1 MSTILHSQRPTKIP
15 ASVTEKLSALRRSI
29 VGWLAMDGL
38 AALALAVVA
47 VFLVDLGVD
56 WLFRMDVAQRRIC
69 FLLMLAALAYVAYRR
84 LLRPLMQS
92 YSDDV
97 LVLQVEQR
105 HRELGQSLIS
115 AVQFSRVED
124 QYEGLGMSPTMVRA
138 TIEQGTRAAGA
149 VDFSDVLERGRFRKN
164 VAKVVGVVAFF
175 IVLGVFVPEVLQTW
189 ANRNLL
195 FGEARWPQDTQL
207 QFVGV
212 EGNEIILP
220 AGDDLKVT
228 VEVFEGI
235 VPDSVEIQFGVGRSA
250 RGEGEMSP
258 LDGVVPGD
266 KIAADATTKPRYEYT
281 FKNVLE
287 AFSIRARGGDG
298 DTPWVDVKLVDR
310 PAVEELKLE
319 LSPPEYTRLKTVE
332 LARGQGPY
340 EFYAGSKLAVSGA
353 ATKKLKSATL
363 RIMRRG
369 QPAETVDV
377 AIDAA
382 DRTKFSVALPHDKVI
397 AANYELEVVDD
408 VDRRSR
414 RPEAFALKSV
424 SDRIPSVGAKLDGI
438 SSMIV
443 PQARVPLIITM
454 SDDFA
459 ITKSGVAYKV
469 KTSTEVAAS
478 EIPGTTTPPEGQA
491 PPSNPPATNPP
502 AGEPGPP
509 AAPES
514 PAEKPAESGTN
525 FGGSVNG
532 QTLFAQAEGE
542 QPAAGPPAANESDD
556 EFTSDDDMP
565 EEKPA
570 EEKPAV
576 TFTERDGTVPHPELK
591 DRYDSDKIEF
601 RFAMEVGPVE
611 LKVGDDFEFHVEAT
625 DNDTVGGPKTGK
637 SHRFQLRVVTEEEL
651 RNDLLRREKDQ
662 RKQFED
668 LIVGQD
674 DLVTETKA
682 LASEIHGEPGT
693 PPDTRSALLKSQK
706 RQHQIGERCRTIA
719 NWLDQIVLEAE
730 NNRLEGPEGRY
741 QREMRG
747 KVIEPLIK
755 LVSESIPAA
764 AQLLDD
770 ARRLPDGEAVKRD
783 EMLAAAVAAEIRIA
797 AEMRTI
803 LRYMVKAEGYQEAIN
818 LAYRIL
824 DVQGGLNEATKRML
838 RELIEGSGDK

>member
-1 MSTILHSQRPTKIP
+1 
-15 ASVTEKLSALRRSI
+15 
-29 VGWLAMDGL
+29 
-38 AALALAVVA
+38 
-47 VFLVDLGVD
+47 
-56 WLFRMDVAQRRIC
+56 MDVAQRRIC

-124 QYEGLGMSPTMVRA
+124 QYEGLGMSSTMVRA

-149 VDFSDVLERGRFRKN
+149 VDFSDVLERGRYRKN
-164 VAKVVGVVAFF
+164 IAKVAGVVAFF
-175 IVLGVFVPEVLQTW
+175 IALGVFVPEVLQTW

-207 QFVGV
+207 QFIGV
-212 EGNEIILP
+212 EGGEIILP

-235 VPDSVEIQFGVGRSA
+235 VPDSVEIQFGAGRSA
-250 RGEGEMSP
+250 RGEGEMTP

-266 KIAADATTKPRYEYT
+266 KILVDATTKPRYEYT

-310 PAVEELKLE
+310 PAVEELKLD
-319 LSPPEYTRLKTVE
+319 LAPPEYTRLKAVE

-340 EFYAGSKLAVSGA
+340 EFYAGSKLTVSGA

-363 RIMRRG
+363 RIARRG
-369 QPAETVDV
+369 RPAESVDV

-382 DRTKFSVALPHDKVI
+382 DRTKFSIALPSDKVV

-424 SDRIPSVGAKLDGI
+424 SDRVPSVGAKLDGI

-469 KTSTEVAAS
+469 KTSTEVAPS
-478 EIPGTTTPPEGQA
+478 ETPGTTTPPEGQT
-491 PPSNPPATNPP
+491 PPSNPPADNPP
-502 AGEPGPP
+502 ANPP
-509 AAPES
+509 ASGESAPPASPES
-514 PAEKPAESGTN
+514 PAEKPAESDTS
-525 FGGSVNG
+525 FGGSVRG

-542 QPAAGPPAANESDD
+542 QPAAAPPAAEKPAD
-556 EFTSDDDMP
+556 EGADEEATPDEDAP
-565 EEKPA
+565 AEKPA

-591 DRYDSDKIEF
+591 DRYGSDKIEF
-601 RFAMEVGPVE
+601 RFPMEVAPVE
-611 LKVGDDFEFHVEAT
+611 LNVGDDFEFHVEAT

-741 QREMRG
+741 QREMKG

-783 EMLAAAVAAEIRIA
+783 EMLAAAVAAEMRIA

>member
-1 MSTILHSQRPTKIP
+1 
-15 ASVTEKLSALRRSI
+15 
-29 VGWLAMDGL
+29 
-38 AALALAVVA
+38 
-47 VFLVDLGVD
+47 
-56 WLFRMDVAQRRIC
+56 
-69 FLLMLAALAYVAYRR
+69 
-84 LLRPLMQS
+84 
-92 YSDDV
+92 
-97 LVLQVEQR
+97 
-105 HRELGQSLIS
+105 
-115 AVQFSRVED
+115 
-124 QYEGLGMSPTMVRA
+124 
-138 TIEQGTRAAGA
+138 
-149 VDFSDVLERGRFRKN
+149 
-164 VAKVVGVVAFF
+164 
-175 IVLGVFVPEVLQTW
+175 
-189 ANRNLL
+189 
-195 FGEARWPQDTQL
+195 
-207 QFVGV
+207 
-212 EGNEIILP
+212 
-220 AGDDLKVT
+220 
-228 VEVFEGI
+228 
-235 VPDSVEIQFGVGRSA
+235 
-250 RGEGEMSP
+250 
-258 LDGVVPGD
+258 
-266 KIAADATTKPRYEYT
+266 
-281 FKNVLE
+281 
-287 AFSIRARGGDG
+287 
-298 DTPWVDVKLVDR
+298 
-310 PAVEELKLE
+310 
-319 LSPPEYTRLKTVE
+319 
-332 LARGQGPY
+332 
-340 EFYAGSKLAVSGA
+340 
-353 ATKKLKSATL
+353 
-363 RIMRRG
+363 
-369 QPAETVDV
+369 
-377 AIDAA
+377 
-382 DRTKFSVALPHDKVI
+382 
-397 AANYELEVVDD
+397 
-408 VDRRSR
+408 
-414 RPEAFALKSV
+414 V
-424 SDRIPSVGAKLDGI
+424 SDRVPSVGAKLDGI

-478 EIPGTTTPPEGQA
+478 ETPGTTTPPEGEA
-491 PPSNPPATNPP
+491 PPSTPPATNPP
-502 AGEPGPP
+502 AGESAPP
-509 AAPES
+509 AAPAS
-514 PAEKPAESGTN
+514 PGEKPAESGTN
-525 FGGSVNG
+525 FGGSVKG

-542 QPAAGPPAANESDD
+542 QPAAAPPAVEKPAAETPAAESSGD
-556 EFTSDDDMP
+556 EAMSDEEMP

-591 DRYDSDKIEF
+591 DRYGSDKIEF
-601 RFAMEVGPVE
+601 RFPMEVAPVE
-611 LKVGDDFEFHVEAT
+611 LAVGDDFEFHVEAT

-674 DLVTETKA
+674 DLVTETKG

-693 PPDTRSALLKSQK
+693 PPDTRTALLKSQK

-741 QREMRG
+741 QREMKG

-783 EMLAAAVAAEIRIA
+783 EMLAAAVAAEMRIA